1 MIPNKNYSEE
11 YALSFLPH
19 RIAESVRKA
28 AALYHGSINEVR
40 LRTDCPVYITAGNK
54 NVKCSAG
61 CTQDEMLSVVRALC
75 GNSLYCH
82 SETIKEGYI
91 CTSCGLRA
99 GVCGRAVTENGKTE
113 KLIFSGDIGNVDRPL
128 IRDPGTP
135 PAADYLV
142 IESTYGDR
150 LHGERPDYVDQLSK
164 ILEETF
170 ARGGNV
176 VIPSFAVGR
185 TQELL
190 YIIREIKERGLVK
203 SIPNFTVYVD
213 SPLAVETTH
222 IYGNDMTEY
231 YDDETLELVKK
242 GVNPIYFDGLKVAVT
257 SDESRMINDDKNP
270 KVILSAS
277 GMCEAGRI
285 RHHLKHNLWRAE
297 STILF
302 VGYQAVG
309 TLGRAI
315 VEGEKQVKLFGE
327 PIEVKAHIEQL
338 AGISGHADKNGLLKY
353 AAAAAKGAKK
363 VFVNHGNDLV
373 TTEFAKTIS
382 ETLVVEAVAPYSGSI
397 YDLESGLCL
406 AKGNSTY
413 IEKPNKKSNFAASP
427 SFERLTEA
435 STKLQLV
442 IGRNRGG
449 TNKDLAKFA
458 DQILALCE
466 KWDR

>member
-1 MIPNKNYSEE
+1 M
-11 YALSFLPH
+11 
-19 RIAESVRKA
+19 
-28 AALYHGSINEVR
+28 
-40 LRTDCPVYITAGNK
+40 
-54 NVKCSAG
+54 
-61 CTQDEMLSVVRALC
+61 
-75 GNSLYCH
+75 
-82 SETIKEGYI
+82 
-91 CTSCGLRA
+91 
-99 GVCGRAVTENGKTE
+99 
-113 KLIFSGDIGNVDRPL
+113 
-128 IRDPGTP
+128 
-135 PAADYLV
+135 
-142 IESTYGDR
+142 
-150 LHGERPDYVDQLSK
+150 
-164 ILEETF
+164 
-170 ARGGNV
+170 
-176 VIPSFAVGR
+176 
-185 TQELL
+185 
-190 YIIREIKERGLVK
+190 
-203 SIPNFTVYVD
+203 D
-213 SPLAVETTH
+213 SPLAVETIH

-382 ETLVVEAVAPYSGSI
+382 ETLGVEAVAPYSGSI

-435 STKLQLV
+435 SKKLQLV